1 MLLLRFI
8 KTKLCAA
15 AQTALELSAGML
27 MGLVSQSLDFNVL
40 STVQSLSPQDNVDA
54 VSQDG
59 KNRPKTE
66 TSYST
71 DLVQSV
77 FLWLVLWSPCWLL
90 EQPFVGV
97 NYVVVVV
104 DPCLELV
111 SNNSV

>member
-1 MLLLRFI
+1 MLLLGFI
-8 KTKLCAA
+8 ETKLCAA

-40 STVQSLSPQDNVDA
+40 STVQSHCHLRTMLMRSARMGRIGRRLRRV
-54 VSQDG
+54 
-59 KNRPKTE
+59 T
-66 TSYST
+66 
-71 DLVQSV
+71 VQSV

-97 NYVVVVV
+97 NNVVVVV

>member
-1 MLLLRFI
+1 M
-8 KTKLCAA
+8 
-15 AQTALELSAGML
+15 
-27 MGLVSQSLDFNVL
+27 DFNV
-40 STVQSLSPQDNVDA
+40 LSPQDNVDA

-66 TSYST
+66 TNYST

-104 DPCLELV
+104 VDPCLELV